1 MIKIAVLTSGGDSA
15 GMNAAVRS
23 VVRTGIS
30 KSCEVYVVREGYE
43 GLVRGNEAHPEKHK
57 ADTLMIPEIHS
68 NTRPQWLKT
77 SDRPLSTNFIS
88 TYFGAES
95 LKHGEADSE
104 LRGQHIIR
112 VGWDD
117 VGPFLSEGG
126 TLIGT
131 QRSQSFRQLEGRRKA
146 AHNLII
152 HGINALV
159 VCGGDGS
166 LTGADKLRAEWPEH
180 VNALLASN
188 EISAEQAQTYHHL
201 IIVGLVGSIDND
213 MAMTDVTIGA
223 PTALHR
229 ICESIDNISSTAS
242 SHSRAFVVE
251 VMGRN
256 CGWLALMAG
265 MSSGAD
271 YVFIPE
277 KPPAYDDWEH
287 ELCEALRRHR
297 EMGKRKSIVIV
308 AEGAIDK
315 NLQPIKADYIASILT
330 DRLKLDTRVTTLG
343 HTQRGGKPCAYD
355 RILAT
360 LQGIEAVEAVL
371 ELSRN
376 PEGESPLIG
385 LRENQIIRVPLMKAV
400 ETTQA
405 LAKAIAN
412 KDFKHA
418 MSLRDTVYQTSF
430 DAFAATTRLD
440 TRIKLPDSQQMRIG
454 IIHIGAPAGGMNAA
468 TRTAVRYCLTRGH
481 TPLAI
486 FNSWTGLMD
495 GHVEELGWLRVD
507 QWTTRG
513 GSELGTNRVLPSADN
528 IDEIVARIKMFKL
541 DGLLLIGGFEVLK
554 SLQFLD
560 SVKSQ
565 YTELDIPMVHL
576 PATISNNVPLTEWSL
591 GSDTSIN
598 VLVEACDAIR
608 QSASASRSRVFVV
621 ETQGGECGYIAMLGA
636 LATGAAVVHTPE
648 IPIGLEQITKDVQF
662 LKRRFLADR
671 KGKSLGRLLIRSDKA
686 SKTYTNEVMT
696 RILNEEGRGLFD
708 ARQVSLGHTLQ
719 GAIPSPRDRTRA
731 VALSIQCIAFLERH
745 STKVDPSEHRT
756 PPASASLLNRNTS
769 LPKVEPINQDD
780 ENMWGTIVIT
790 GSLIRIANLQE
801 MIENADFVNRRA
813 LKPWWA
819 DFKNLVE
826 IMAGKKQDEIC
837 NIQA

>member
-1 MIKIAVLTSGGDSA
+1 MVRIAVLTSGGDSA
-15 GMNAAVRS
+15 GMNAVVRS
-23 VVRTGIS
+23 VVRTSIS
-30 KSCEVYVVREGYE
+30 KLCEVYVIREGYE
-43 GLVRGNEAHPEKHK
+43 GLVKGNETQPTTTEHLP
-57 ADTLMIPEIHS
+57 IP
-68 NTRPQWLKT
+68 PLLKT
-77 SDRPLSTNFIS
+77 SDRPLSSNFIA
-88 TYFGAES
+88 TYNGAES
-95 LKHGEADSE
+95 LKDGEADSE
-104 LRGQHIIR
+104 LKGQHIIR

-117 VGPFLSEGG
+117 VFSFLGQGG

-131 QRSQSFRQLEGRRKA
+131 QRSKTFRDIEGRRKA
-146 AHNLII
+146 VLNLII
-152 HGINALV
+152 HGINALI

-166 LTGADKLRAEWPEH
+166 LTGADKLRAEWSDH
-180 VNALLASN
+180 VQALLASN
-188 EISAEQAQTYHHL
+188 DITSQQAKKYDRL

-213 MAMTDVTIGA
+213 MALTDLTIGA

-297 EMGKRKSIVIV
+297 EVGKRKSIVIV

-315 NLQPIKADYIASILT
+315 NLKPIKADYIASILT

-360 LQGIEAVEAVL
+360 LQGIDAVNAVL
-371 ELSRN
+371 ELSEK
-376 PEGESPLIG
+376 PGESPLIG

-405 LAKAIAN
+405 VAKAIAN
-412 KDFKHA
+412 KDFGHA
-418 MSLRDTVYQTSF
+418 MSLRDTVYRNSF

-440 TRIKLPDSQQMRIG
+440 DRIKLPVSQRMRVG

-486 FNSWTGLMD
+486 FNSWTGLIE

-513 GSELGTNRVLPSADN
+513 GSELGTNRKIPCDEN
-528 IDEIVARIKMFKL
+528 IEEIVHRIKMFKF
-541 DGLLLIGGFEVLK
+541 DGILLIGGFEVLR
-554 SLQFLD
+554 SLKYLNQ
-560 SVKSQ
+560 VKDKFE
-565 YTELDIPMVHL
+565 ELDIPMVHL
-576 PATISNNVPLTEWSL
+576 PATISNNVPVTEWSL

-636 LATGAAVVHTPE
+636 LAAGAVVTHIPE
-648 IPIGLEQITKDVQF
+648 IPLGLEQLSKDVQF
-662 LKRRFLADR
+662 LRRRFLADP
-671 KGKSLGRLLIRSDKA
+671 KGKSQGRLLIRSDKA
-686 SKTYTNEVMT
+686 SSTYTNEVVT
-696 RILNEEGRGLFD
+696 KILNEEGKGLFD

-731 VALSIQCIAFLERH
+731 VGQSIHCIAFLERH
-745 STKVDPSEHRT
+745 CDKVHPSECRS
-756 PPASASLLNRNTS
+756 PAAPSLNRNTS
-769 LPKVEPINQDD
+769 LPTVEKVDRNQ
-780 ENMWGTIVIT
+780 EGKYGTIVIS
-790 GSLIRIANLQE
+790 GSTLRIANLEE
-801 MIENADFVNRRA
+801 MIENADFNLRRGRN
-813 LKPWWA
+813 PWWF
-819 DFKNLVE
+819 DLRNLVD
-826 IMAGKKQDEIC
+826 IMAGRMQDEIQS
-837 NIQA
+837 IQA

>member
-1 MIKIAVLTSGGDSA
+1 MLKIAVLTSGGDSA

-23 VVRTGIS
+23 VVRTGIT

-43 GLVRGNEAHPEKHK
+43 GLVRGNEGPNAHKTEPLL
-57 ADTLMIPEIHS
+57 APPPSTA
-68 NTRPQWLKT
+68 RPRWLKT

-88 TYFGAES
+88 TYLSVDS
-95 LKHGEADSE
+95 LIDGEADSE
-104 LRGQHIIR
+104 LKGQHIIR

-166 LTGADKLRAEWPEH
+166 LTGADKLRAEWSDH
-180 VNALLASN
+180 VKALLGTK
-188 EISAEQAQTYHHL
+188 EITPEQAKTYSHL

-213 MAMTDVTIGA
+213 MAMTDMTIGA

-256 CGWLALMAG
+256 CGWLALLAG

-287 ELCEALRRHR
+287 ELCEALRRVSLTSRDGKTKEYSHSSRRSHR
-297 EMGKRKSIVIV
+297 QKPETDQSRLHSLYPNQSIE
-308 AEGAIDK
+308 ARHSS
-315 NLQPIKADYIASILT
+315 NH
-330 DRLKLDTRVTTLG
+330 LG

-371 ELSRN
+371 ELSLT
-376 PEGESPLIG
+376 PGKGESPLIG
-385 LRENQIIRVPLMKAV
+385 LNENQIIRVPLMKAV

-440 TRIKLPDSQQMRIG
+440 NRIKLPVSQHMRIG

-486 FNSWTGLMD
+486 FNSWTGLID

-513 GSELGTNRVLPSADN
+513 GSELGTNRQLPCPQN
-528 IDEIVARIKMFKL
+528 IEDIVQKIKLFKL
-541 DGLLLIGGFEVLK
+541 DGLLLIGGFEVLTSFK
-554 SLQFLD
+554 FLD
-560 SVKSQ
+560 SVKDQ
-565 YTELDIPMVHL
+565 YPELDIPMVHL

-648 IPIGLEQITKDVQF
+648 IPLGLEQVMKDVQF

-686 SKTYTNEVMT
+686 SKTYTNEFMT
-696 RILNEEGRGLFD
+696 RILNEEGKGLFD

-731 VALSIQCIAFLERH
+731 VSLSIQCIAFLERH
-745 STKVDPSEHRT
+745 SHKVTPSEFRS
-756 PPASASLLNRNTS
+756 PPPSLVNRNTS
-769 LPKVEPINQDD
+769 LPKVDSVNQED

-790 GSLIRIANLQE
+790 GSVIRIANLKE
-801 MIENADFVNRRA
+801 MVDNADFTNRRPIVA
-813 LKPWWA
+813 WWS
-819 DFKNLVE
+819 DFKKIVE
-826 IMAGKKQDEIC
+826 IMAGKKQDDIC
-837 NIQA
+837 SIDA

>member
-1 MIKIAVLTSGGDSA
+1 MLRIAVLTSGGDSA

-30 KSCEVYVVREGYE
+30 KLCEVYIVREGYE
-43 GLVRGNEAHPEKHK
+43 GLVRGNEDPSRISGEA
-57 ADTLMIPEIHS
+57 LSIPVP
-68 NTRPQWLKT
+68 RPSLKT

-88 TYFGAES
+88 TYSGAES
-95 LKHGEADSE
+95 IKEGEADIE
-104 LRGQHIIR
+104 LKGQHILR

-117 VGPFLSEGG
+117 VATFLGQGG

-131 QRSQSFRQLEGRRKA
+131 QRSKSFRELEGRRQA
-146 AHNLII
+146 ALNLIL

-180 VNALLASN
+180 VQALLASN
-188 EISAEQAQTYHHL
+188 AITPEQAKKSTHL

-213 MAMTDVTIGA
+213 MALTDMTIGA
-223 PTALHR
+223 PTALDR
-229 ICESIDNISSTAS
+229 ICESLDNISSTAS

-277 KPPAYDDWEH
+277 KPPAYDNWED
-287 ELCEALRRHR
+287 EFCAALRRHR
-297 EMGKRKSIVIV
+297 EVGKRKSIVIV

-315 NLQPIKADYIASILT
+315 NLKPIKADYIASILT

-355 RILAT
+355 RVLAT

-371 ELSRN
+371 ELSKN
-376 PEGESPLIG
+376 PDGESPLIG

-405 LAKAIAN
+405 VAQAIAN
-412 KDFKHA
+412 KDFPKA
-418 MSLRDTVYQTSF
+418 MSLRDTVYRSSF

-440 TRIKLPDSQQMRIG
+440 DRIKLPLPQRMRIG

-486 FNSWTGLMD
+486 FNSWTGLID

-513 GSELGTNRVLPSADN
+513 GSELGTNRQLPSEEN
-528 IDEIVARIKMFKL
+528 IEQIVEKL
-541 DGLLLIGGFEVLK
+541 KLYKFDGMLLIGGFEVLR
-554 SLQFLD
+554 SLKFLD
-560 SVKSQ
+560 RVKSK
-565 YTELDIPMVHL
+565 YKELDIPLVHL

-636 LATGAAVVHTPE
+636 LAAGAAVVHTPE
-648 IPIGLEQITKDVQF
+648 TPVGLKQISSDVEF
-662 LKRRFLADR
+662 LKRRFMADP
-671 KGKSLGRLLIRSDKA
+671 KGKSQGRLLIRSDKA
-686 SKTYTNEVMT
+686 SKTYTNEVLT
-696 RILNEEGRGLFD
+696 KILNEEGKGLFD

-719 GAIPSPRDRTRA
+719 GAIPSPKDRTRA
-731 VALSIQCIAFLERH
+731 VGLSIKCIEFLERH
-745 STKVDPSEHRT
+745 CDKVDPSALRS
-756 PPASASLLNRNTS
+756 PPPSVTQTHNRNTS
-769 LPKVEPINQDD
+769 TPKVDKPIDPTESNY
-780 ENMWGTIVIT
+780 GTIVIT
-790 GSLIRIANLQE
+790 GTMVRIANLSE
-801 MIENADFVNRRA
+801 MLEHADFQFRRGVD
-813 LKPWWA
+813 PWWY
-819 DFKNLVE
+819 DLKNVVE
-826 IMAGKKQDEIC
+826 IMAGRRQENIGS
-837 NIQA
+837 IQA

>member
-1 MIKIAVLTSGGDSA
+1 MLKIAVLTSGGDSA

-23 VVRTGIS
+23 VVRTGIT

-43 GLVRGNEAHPEKHK
+43 GLVRGNEGPNAHKTEPLL
-57 ADTLMIPEIHS
+57 APPPSTA
-68 NTRPQWLKT
+68 RPRWLKT

-88 TYFGAES
+88 TYLSVDS
-95 LKHGEADSE
+95 LIDGEADSE
-104 LRGQHIIR
+104 LKGQHIIR

-146 AHNLII
+146 AHNLIT

-166 LTGADKLRAEWPEH
+166 LTGADKLRAEWSDH
-180 VNALLASN
+180 VKALLETK
-188 EISAEQAQTYHHL
+188 EITPEQAKTYSHL

-213 MAMTDVTIGA
+213 MAMTDMTIGA

-256 CGWLALMAG
+256 C
-265 MSSGAD
+265 
-271 YVFIPE
+271 
-277 KPPAYDDWEH
+277 AYDDWEH

-315 NLQPIKADYIASILT
+315 NLKPIKADYIASILT

-371 ELSRN
+371 ELSLT
-376 PEGESPLIG
+376 PGKGESPLIG
-385 LRENQIIRVPLMKAV
+385 LNENQIIRVPLMKAV

-440 TRIKLPDSQQMRIG
+440 NRIKLPVSQHMRIG

-486 FNSWTGLMD
+486 FNSWTGLID

-513 GSELGTNRVLPSADN
+513 GSELGTNRQLPCPQNIEDIVLTS
-528 IDEIVARIKMFKL
+528 FK
-541 DGLLLIGGFEVLK
+541 
-554 SLQFLD
+554 FLD
-560 SVKSQ
+560 SVKDQ
-565 YTELDIPMVHL
+565 YPELDIPMVHL

-648 IPIGLEQITKDVQF
+648 IPLGLEQVMKDVQF

-686 SKTYTNEVMT
+686 SKTYTNEFMT
-696 RILNEEGRGLFD
+696 RILNEEGKGLFD

-731 VALSIQCIAFLERH
+731 VSLSIQCIAFLERH
-745 STKVDPSEHRT
+745 SHKVTPSEFRS
-756 PPASASLLNRNTS
+756 PPPSLVNRNTS
-769 LPKVEPINQDD
+769 LPKVDSVNQED

-790 GSLIRIANLQE
+790 GSVIRIANLKE
-801 MIENADFVNRRA
+801 MVDNADFTNRRPIVA
-813 LKPWWA
+813 WWS
-819 DFKNLVE
+819 DFKKIVE
-826 IMAGKKQDEIC
+826 IMAGKKQDDIC
-837 NIQA
+837 SIDA

>member
-1 MIKIAVLTSGGDSA
+1 MIRIAVLTSGGDSA

-30 KSCEVYVVREGYE
+30 KLCEVYVVREGYE
-43 GLVRGNEAHPEKHK
+43 GLVRGNEAPKEQSKK
-57 ADTLMIPEIHS
+57 DSLVIPQS
-68 NTRPQWLKT
+68 DPPRWLKT
-77 SDRPLSTNFIS
+77 SDRPLSANFTS
-88 TYFGAES
+88 TYFGADS
-95 LKHGEADSE
+95 LKDGEADSE
-104 LRGQHIIR
+104 LKGQHIIR

-180 VNALLASN
+180 VKALLASN
-188 EISAEQAQTYHHL
+188 EISSAQAKNYDQL

-213 MAMTDVTIGA
+213 MALTDVTIGA

-376 PEGESPLIG
+376 PGGESPLIG
-385 LRENQIIRVPLMKAV
+385 LRENQIIRVPLMQAV

-418 MSLRDTVYQTSF
+418 MSLRDTVYRNSF

-440 TRIKLPDSQQMRIG
+440 ERIKLPAPQRMRIG

-486 FNSWTGLMD
+486 FNSWTGLLD

-513 GSELGTNRVLPSADN
+513 GSELGTNRQLPCAEN
-528 IDEIVARIKMFKL
+528 IEEIVARIKMFKL
-541 DGLLLIGGFEVLK
+541 DGLLLIGGFEVLR
-554 SLQFLD
+554 SLKFFD
-560 SVKSQ
+560 EVKSQ
-565 YTELDIPMVHL
+565 YKELDIPMVHL

-662 LKRRFLADR
+662 LKRRFMADR
-671 KGKSLGRLLIRSDKA
+671 KGRSLGRLLIRSDKA
-686 SKTYTNEVMT
+686 SKTYTNESMT

-731 VALSIQCIAFLERH
+731 VGLSIQCIAFLERH
-745 STKVDPSEHRT
+745 CSKVNPSELRSPT
-756 PPASASLLNRNTS
+756 IPMANRNTS
-769 LPKVEPINQDD
+769 LPTVERVSLDAED
-780 ENMWGTIVIT
+780 KWATIVIT
-790 GSLIRIANLQE
+790 GSEIRFANLKE
-801 MIENADFVNRRA
+801 MVENADFVNRRGRHA
-813 LKPWWA
+813 WWF
-819 DFKNLVE
+819 DFKNVIE
-826 IMAGKKQDEIC
+826 IMAGKKQEDIC
-837 NIQA
+837 SIQA

>member
-1 MIKIAVLTSGGDSA
+1 MLKIAVLTSGGDSA

-23 VVRTGIS
+23 VVRTGIT

-43 GLVRGNEAHPEKHK
+43 GLVRGNEGPNAHKTEPLL
-57 ADTLMIPEIHS
+57 APPPSTA
-68 NTRPQWLKT
+68 RPRWLKT

-88 TYFGAES
+88 TYLSVDS
-95 LKHGEADSE
+95 LIDGEADSE
-104 LRGQHIIR
+104 LKGQHIIR

-166 LTGADKLRAEWPEH
+166 LTGADKLRAEWSDH
-180 VNALLASN
+180 VKALLGTK
-188 EISAEQAQTYHHL
+188 EITPEQAKTYSHL

-213 MAMTDVTIGA
+213 MAMTDMTIGA

-256 CGWLALMAG
+256 CGWLALLAG

-315 NLQPIKADYIASILT
+315 NLKPIKADYIASILT

-371 ELSRN
+371 ELSLT
-376 PEGESPLIG
+376 PGKGESPLIG
-385 LRENQIIRVPLMKAV
+385 LNENQIIRVPLMKAV

-440 TRIKLPDSQQMRIG
+440 NRIKLPVSQHMRIG

-486 FNSWTGLMD
+486 FNSWTGLID

-513 GSELGTNRVLPSADN
+513 GSELGTNRQLPCPQN
-528 IDEIVARIKMFKL
+528 IEDIVQKIKLFKL
-541 DGLLLIGGFEVLK
+541 DGLLLIGGFEVLTSFK
-554 SLQFLD
+554 FLD
-560 SVKSQ
+560 SVKDQ
-565 YTELDIPMVHL
+565 YPELDIPMVHL

-648 IPIGLEQITKDVQF
+648 IPLGLEQVMKDVQF

-686 SKTYTNEVMT
+686 SKTYTNEFMT
-696 RILNEEGRGLFD
+696 RILNEEGKGLFD

-731 VALSIQCIAFLERH
+731 VSLSIQCIAFLERH
-745 STKVDPSEHRT
+745 SHKVTPSEFRS
-756 PPASASLLNRNTS
+756 PPPSLVNRNTS
-769 LPKVEPINQDD
+769 LPKVDSVNQED

-790 GSLIRIANLQE
+790 GSVIRIANLKE
-801 MIENADFVNRRA
+801 MVDNADFTNRRPIVA
-813 LKPWWA
+813 WWS
-819 DFKNLVE
+819 DFKKIVE
-826 IMAGKKQDEIC
+826 IMAGKKQDDIC
-837 NIQA
+837 SIDA

>member
-1 MIKIAVLTSGGDSA
+1 MGPPSP
-15 GMNAAVRS
+15 
-23 VVRTGIS
+23 
-30 KSCEVYVVREGYE
+30 VVREGYE
-43 GLVRGNEAHPEKHK
+43 GLVRGNEGPKDQLKQDNLNVPQE
-57 ADTLMIPEIHS
+57 T
-68 NTRPQWLKT
+68 TRPGWLKT
-77 SDRPLSTNFIS
+77 SDRPLSANYIA
-88 TYFGAES
+88 TYFEADS
-95 LKHGEADSE
+95 LKDGEADSQ

-180 VNALLASN
+180 VKALLASN
-188 EISAEQAQTYHHL
+188 EITSEQAKKYNHL

-213 MAMTDVTIGA
+213 MALTDVTIGA

-297 EMGKRKSIVIV
+297 VMGKRKSIVIV

-330 DRLKLDTRVTTLG
+330 ERLKLDTRVTTLG

-376 PEGESPLIG
+376 PGGESPLIG

-440 TRIKLPDSQQMRIG
+440 ERIKLPEPQRMRVG

-481 TPLAI
+481 TPLGI
-486 FNSWTGLMD
+486 FNSWTGLID

-513 GSELGTNRVLPSADN
+513 GSELGTNRQLPCAEN
-528 IDEIVARIKMFKL
+528 IEVIVERIKMFKL
-541 DGLLLIGGFEVLK
+541 DGLLLMGGFEVLK
-554 SLQFLD
+554 SLKYLD
-560 SVKSQ
+560 EVRSQ
-565 YTELDIPMVHL
+565 YGELNIPMVHL

-662 LKRRFLADR
+662 LKRRFMADR

-686 SKTYTNEVMT
+686 SKTYTNEFMT

-745 STKVDPSEHRT
+745 SSKVDPSELRSPTT
-756 PPASASLLNRNTS
+756 PLANRNTS
-769 LPKVEPINQDD
+769 LPMVDRVNEDVEKD
-780 ENMWGTIVIT
+780 WGTIVIT

-801 MIENADFVNRRA
+801 MIDSADFHNRRGRHA
-813 LKPWWA
+813 WWF
-819 DFKNLVE
+819 DFKNVVE
-826 IMAGKKQDEIC
+826 IMAGKKQEDIC
-837 NIQA
+837 SMPA